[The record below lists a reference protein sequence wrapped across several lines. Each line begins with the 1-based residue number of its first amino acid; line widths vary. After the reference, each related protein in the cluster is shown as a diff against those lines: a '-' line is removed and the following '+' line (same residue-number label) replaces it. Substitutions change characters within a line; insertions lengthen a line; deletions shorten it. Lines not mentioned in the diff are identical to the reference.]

1 MIRPSLVAL
10 AVLLL
15 LPLAPSRAM
24 AVICDLFEPP
34 VHCNARKV
42 AESQAQWQ
50 RAAEDQQNLNRLRMQ
65 VTEKIGNAR
74 ARFWATYPDKPGA
87 ADAQVELAHWLWT
100 KDIIYLRQNLQSP
113 VFKDET
119 GRQSSTGGMKALETM
134 FSVPVDDGIP
144 QAATPEFEAWVN
156 AVRKKVFEGHTSNS
170 TDDAFMQGFLS
181 AWMGPSFWKAVAA
194 AEKQYQAYLMAR
206 DWWEF
211 DHVHRVPAGY
221 DSPDAYG
228 ALLYSRWQKLPMAQA
243 VTVYR
248 AFARLVG
255 PDAARAAARTVHD
268 APKDAQGLLVVTA
281 RPPVKIGPGGSQV
294 PDYDV
299 PMPDAVIGTWASPVT
314 AMEILATRGNARTYL
329 LFLLR
334 EQNENGT
341 RVDRATQWTFAET
354 AYNRLKLAFGEAAIL
369 DAAERVR
376 TAKKRMTSNTVMD
389 QQAIGATRN
398 APTEALQDILARK
411 DAAGYVKC
419 ALVFSGNLDSPAAVD
434 SAYRKFLAD
443 HGEANVLA
451 TAKRMAAAKPYFFY
465 TGEKDRLENEMRHAT
480 TPDATPAATATAD
493 SPQYLAWRDFAPGA
507 KATYLD
513 LKPGTTEPAPNNV
526 LDRQTY
532 QLRSASDTG
541 VQVWVTQLV
550 YDQTGKSHPP
560 RDSEEV
566 YPAKAP
572 ATPSPAKTG
581 AEALTIKG
589 QTLVTRWEQTQ
600 QSQSRGCTVT
610 KTIWTSDDV
619 PGGVVRSRTD
629 TVCGARTI
637 VQDRWLESYAGT
649 RTRPAAAR
657 PAAAAPS
664 APPLASVDPAAPR
677 VPPRSTAMA
686 AMDDGQIVHTQLS
699 GDHLEVVTVDPI
711 DLTQVK
717 AGRTVRA
724 KVNVRPQLRYLQA
737 ADAERLQSVMND
749 VDVRLKLT
757 VSGLVLSQ
765 PRLAV
770 SVDSVSFRGQDIPVA
785 TNDFPQIMRVKPE
798 LAHTVVR
805 GTVPDAWWE
814 LPANTAMIFRPRED
828 SARAGAGPAP
838 SPANARGGARRR

>member
-1 MIRPSLVAL
+1 MIRPSSLAL

-15 LPLAPSRAM
+15 LPLAPSRAH
-24 AVICDLFEPP
+24 AVICGLFEPP

-50 RAAEDQQNLNRLRMQ
+50 RAAEEQQNLTRLRLE
-65 VTEKIGNAR
+65 VSEKIGNAR

-87 ADAQVELAHWLWT
+87 EEARLDFAHWLWT

-119 GRQSSTGGMKALETM
+119 GRSSSSGAMKALETM
-134 FSVPVDDGIP
+134 FSVPIDDGIP

-181 AWMGPSFWKAVAA
+181 AWMGPSFWKAVASA
-194 AEKQYQAYLMAR
+194 DKQYQAYLMAR

-211 DHVHRVPAGY
+211 DHAHRVPAGY
-221 DSPDAYG
+221 ESPDAYG
-228 ALLYSRWQKLPMAQA
+228 ALLYSRWHKLPMAQA
-243 VTVYR
+243 VASYR
-248 AFARLVG
+248 TFAGLVG
-255 PDAARAAARTVHD
+255 SDAARAAAKAVHD

-281 RPPVKIGPGGSQV
+281 KPPVKIGPGGSQV
-294 PDYDV
+294 PDYDM

-341 RVDRATQWTFAET
+341 RIDRATQWTFAET
-354 AYNRLKLAFGEAAIL
+354 AYNRLKLAFGDAAIL

-376 TAKKRMTSNTVMD
+376 TAKKRMTSNTIVD

-411 DAAGYVKC
+411 DPAGYVKC
-419 ALVFSGNLDSPAAVD
+419 ALIFSGQLDSPAAAD
-434 SAYRKFLAD
+434 SAYRQFLAD

-451 TAKRMAAAKPYFFY
+451 AAKRLAAAKPYFFY
-465 TGEKDRLENEMRHAT
+465 RGERDRLEKEMLHAT
-480 TPDATPAATATAD
+480 APDAAPAATATAD

-507 KATYLD
+507 TATYLE
-513 LKPGTTEPAPNNV
+513 LKPGATEPTPSNV

-532 QLRSASDTG
+532 RLRSISDTNA
-541 VQVWVTQLV
+541 QVWVTQIV
-550 YDQTGKSHPP
+550 YDPTGKSHPP

-566 YPAKAP
+566 YPAKTP

-581 AEALTIKG
+581 AETLTIKG
-589 QTLVTRWEQTQ
+589 QTLVTHWEQTQ

-610 KTIWTSDDV
+610 RTIWTSDEV

-629 TVCGARTI
+629 TVCGPRTM

-677 VPPRSTAMA
+677 VPPRSSAMA
-686 AMDDGQIVHTQLS
+686 AMDDQQIVQSQLS
-699 GDHLEVVTVDPI
+699 GIQLELVTVESI

-717 AGRTVRA
+717 AGRAVRA
-724 KVNVRPQLRYLQA
+724 KVNVQPQLRFLQA
-737 ADAERLQSVMND
+737 ADAERLNAVMND
-749 VDVRLKLT
+749 VDVQLRLT
-757 VSGLVLSQ
+757 VTGLVLSQ
-765 PRLAV
+765 PRLAAT
-770 SVDSVSFRGQDIPVA
+770 VDSVSFRGQDMTVA

-798 LAHTVVR
+798 FAHTVVR
-805 GTVPDAWWE
+805 GAIPDAWWE
-814 LPANTAMIFRPRED
+814 LPANTAMIFRPREG
-828 SARAGAGPAP
+828 SARAGGSSAP
-838 SPANARGGARRR
+838 SPAPARGGARRR

>member
-1 MIRPSLVAL
+1 MIRPSRLAL

-15 LPLAPSRAM
+15 LPLAPSPAQ
-24 AVICDLFEPP
+24 AVICGLFEPP
-34 VHCNARKV
+34 VHCNARKL

-50 RAAEDQQNLNRLRMQ
+50 RAAEEQQNLNRLRLQ
-65 VTEKIGNAR
+65 VSEKIGQAR

-87 ADAQVELAHWLWT
+87 EDARLDFAHWLWT

-119 GRQSSTGGMKALETM
+119 GRASSTGSMKALETM
-134 FSVPVDDGIP
+134 FSVPIDDGIP

-181 AWMGPSFWKAVAA
+181 AWMGPSFWKAVASA
-194 AEKQYQAYLMAR
+194 DKQYQAYLMAR

-228 ALLYSRWQKLPMAQA
+228 ALLYSRWHKLPMAQA
-243 VTVYR
+243 VTSYQT
-248 AFARLVG
+248 FARLVG
-255 PDAARAAARTVHD
+255 PDAARAAAKAVHD

-281 RPPVKIGPGGSQV
+281 KPPVKIGPGGSQV

-334 EQNENGT
+334 EQNEAGT

-376 TAKKRMTSNTVMD
+376 TAKKRMTSNTIMD
-389 QQAIGATRN
+389 QHALGATRN

-411 DAAGYVKC
+411 DPAGYVKC
-419 ALVFSGNLDSPAAVD
+419 ALIFSGRLESPAAVD
-434 SAYRKFLAD
+434 SAYRQFLAD
-443 HGEANVLA
+443 HGEADVLA
-451 TAKRMAAAKPYFFY
+451 AAKRLAAAKPYFFY
-465 TGEKDRLENEMRHAT
+465 GGEKGRLENEMRHAT
-480 TPDATPAATATAD
+480 VPDAAPAATAAVD

-507 KATYLD
+507 SATYLD
-513 LKPGTTEPAPNNV
+513 LKPGATEPTPNNV

-532 QLRSASDTG
+532 RLRSISDANA
-541 VQVWVTQLV
+541 QVWVTQIV
-550 YDQTGKSHPP
+550 YDATGKSHPP

-572 ATPSPAKTG
+572 ATPSPARTG

-589 QTLVTRWEQTQ
+589 QPLATRWEQTQ
-600 QSQSRGCTVT
+600 QSPSRGCTVT
-610 KTIWTSDDV
+610 RTVWTSDDV

-629 TVCGARTI
+629 TVCGSRTM

-649 RTRPAAAR
+649 RTRPAVAR
-657 PAAAAPS
+657 PAAAPS
-664 APPLASVDPAAPR
+664 SPPLASFDPTAPR

-686 AMDDGQIVHTQLS
+686 AMDDEQIVRSQLS
-699 GDHLEVVTVDPI
+699 GIQLELVTVEPI

-717 AGRTVRA
+717 AGQTVRA
-724 KVNVRPQLRYLQA
+724 KVNVQPQLRFLQA
-737 ADAERLQSVMND
+737 ADAERLRSVMND
-749 VDVRLKLT
+749 VDVRLRLT
-757 VSGLVLSQ
+757 VTGLVLSQ
-765 PRLAV
+765 PRLGAT
-770 SVDSVSFRGQDIPVA
+770 VDSVSFRGQDIAIA
-785 TNDFPQIMRVKPE
+785 TNDFPHIMRVKPQF
-798 LAHTVVR
+798 AHTVVR
-805 GTVPDAWWE
+805 GQIPDAWWE
-814 LPANTAMIFRPRED
+814 LPANTAMIFIPREG
-828 SARAGAGPAP
+828 SARAGGAPAP
-838 SPANARGGARRR
+838 SPATVRGGAGRR